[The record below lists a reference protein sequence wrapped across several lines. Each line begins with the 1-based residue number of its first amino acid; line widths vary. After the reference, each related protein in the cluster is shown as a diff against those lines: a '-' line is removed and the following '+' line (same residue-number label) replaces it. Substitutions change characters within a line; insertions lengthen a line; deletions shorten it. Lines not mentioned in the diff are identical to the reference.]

1 MIFGGA
7 WPLVVR
13 GLTCLALIQLTSEI
27 IANYILC
34 VGLYVAVLIGTPCVY
49 SRRKR
54 VAITG
59 PWCPLDALGCTRAT
73 MLGSIGTNLNY
84 LRGWATPIIPNVVGI
99 DVCNQRHEPGIP
111 CKCVSTS
118 HVEYVPALCT
128 HRPSLLPIGWLGE
141 ITGLTM
147 WEKWLNHVI

>member
-1 MIFGGA
+1 MAVGGA
-7 WPLVVR
+7 WVDLSSVDSANER
-13 GLTCLALIQLTSEI
+13 DYRQLLRLSWFQ
-27 IANYILC
+27 AQPSNWDSLR
-34 VGLYVAVLIGTPCVY
+34 L

-73 MLGSIGTNLNY
+73 MLGSIGIFLCSANLK
-84 LRGWATPIIPNVVGI
+84 GWATPIIPNVVGI

-128 HRPSLLPIGWLGE
+128 HRPSLLPIGWFGE
-141 ITGLTM
+141 VAGAFGQRHLSHI
-147 WEKWLNHVI
+147 I